1 MAVDEGATSFSEQG
15 FKTLSADDEFNKQ

>member
-15 FKTLSADDEFNKQ
+15 FKTLSADDECNKQ